1 MIPPAAPAALRPEA
15 DDDEY
20 LDDGADAADEFAE
33 EEGTYDAAPPPERPS
48 MLENQ
53 SSSIDYDDVPPD
65 TPSAPRA
72 AEPPVRVS
80 RALEPA
86 PTFDTMP
93 QRSAP
98 APVPP
103 APAPAPAPVVR
114 MPSEVS
120 RGLELAPT
128 FETMAFSAAPPPNAK
143 GALAAV
149 AQAAKPP
156 LNKTASTIAQE
167 KALERAKAAPGGAE
181 SVQSVLAALLLALK
195 EAGRPAAAKAVLK
208 AVNTAANAHKGGDNN
223 AKALAGAP
231 AAHAILRDQCD
242 LTSAQ
247 LQTIA
252 ANLVAQFPAS
262 NFAATL
268 VEPWLAAAPAA
279 EPEPDPADGSE
290 WWVTDENGEYAGPFT
305 PPELRSKHA
314 AGSLDPDALFFREGM
329 TEWLPLSEVA
339 AEIRI
344 KLGGAPSPAKN
355 GMDDLD

>member
-1 MIPPAAPAALRPEA
+1 MPVALEAEESFHIPQQQRYSVIPPAAPAALRPEA

-33 EEGTYDAAPPPERPS
+33 EEGAYEAAPPPERPS

-65 TPSAPRA
+65 TPSAPTA

-80 RALEPA
+80 RALEPVDTPKQAA
-86 PTFDTMP
+86 PNFDTMP

-98 APVPP
+98 APP

-149 AQAAKPP
+149 AEAAKPP

-181 SVQSVLAALLLALK
+181 SVQSV
-195 EAGRPAAAKAVLK
+195 R
-208 AVNTAANAHKGGDNN
+208 
-223 AKALAGAP
+223 
-231 AAHAILRDQCD
+231 RRCC
-242 LTSAQ
+242 S
-247 LQTIA
+247 
-252 ANLVAQFPAS
+252 
-262 NFAATL
+262 
-268 VEPWLAAAPAA
+268 
-279 EPEPDPADGSE
+279 
-290 WWVTDENGEYAGPFT
+290 
-305 PPELRSKHA
+305 R
-314 AGSLDPDALFFREGM
+314 
-329 TEWLPLSEVA
+329 
-339 AEIRI
+339 
-344 KLGGAPSPAKN
+344 
-355 GMDDLD
+355 